1 MIDEQVNVLKAVRA
15 AGSARPEKA
24 AGTLDIINSLVKQ
37 GHSSANGAMLSRA
50 LIAACSGGYV
60 RRVRVGVQDLWRI
73 TPQGEN
79 YLAMLVA
86 FA

>member
-1 MIDEQVNVLKAVRA
+1 VIDEQVNVLKAIRA
-15 AGSARPEKA
+15 AGLARPEGA
-24 AGTLDIINSLVKQ
+24 AGTLDIISSMVKQ
-37 GHSSANGAMLSRA
+37 GHSSTNGAMLSRT
-50 LIAACSGGYV
+50 LTAACSGGYA
-60 RRVRVGVQDLWRI
+60 RRVRVGVRDLWRL